1 LPFGFYNATITD
13 KSKKLR
19 RCNDIMGQI
28 GWILVGIIGV
38 SVIAAVIV
46 AAVTSVIA
54 GVVGSNEDD
63 EA

>member
-1 LPFGFYNATITD
+1 M
-13 KSKKLR
+13 SE
-19 RCNDIMGQI
+19 I

-38 SVIAAVIV
+38 SVIVAVIV
-46 AAVTSVIA
+46 AAVTSVVA

>member
-1 LPFGFYNATITD
+1 
-13 KSKKLR
+13 
-19 RCNDIMGQI
+19 MGQI

-38 SVIAAVIV
+38 SVIVAVIV

>member
-1 LPFGFYNATITD
+1 
-13 KSKKLR
+13 
-19 RCNDIMGQI
+19 MGQI

-38 SVIAAVIV
+38 SVIVAVIV
-46 AAVTSVIA
+46 AAVTSVVA